1 MALVEPFRTALQE
14 LALPTLCVAACLSAL
29 MGPTPAAAQ
38 AEERSAGQRQ
48 PIVVSPVQEYAWGEQ
63 RLRPFLQEHPLSSDS
78 RLQLRVSRVGQNL
91 ARVSDRPNLLYRF
104 LVIEGADPQAYSFPG
119 GTVCINEGL
128 AHLYTD
134 DDELAFSI
142 GHELAHV
149 VLRHHVSRLRLQ
161 ESFGPGAQ
169 ADQVRASVESLFDQD
184 TEMEAD
190 RFGAL
195 YAVRAGFRYS
205 ATYEAMERLSRVSR
219 AQEDVRHPEYRRR
232 IEALKAFRREL
243 ELALQAF
250 DRGVVSLEAGR
261 PDEAISGLSLFVGE
275 FPNSVAGRINL
286 GAAYLARVRL
296 QAGTPQGLS
305 EVLPILPE
313 PGITV
318 RGSVN
323 TIDLRHA
330 IGQFEEALSV
340 RPQDSLAEAGL
351 GLAYTRLGEYDRARS
366 HLSHALASDP
376 DRPEI
381 LLCLGNIEYLSG
393 DLATAIFFYE
403 EALKTQSDW
412 PEAMKN
418 LALTYEQLEE
428 VDLARQQWSR
438 LTEHESIG
446 REASRHLA
454 GLEREKE

>member
-1 MALVEPFRTALQE
+1 M
-14 LALPTLCVAACLSAL
+14 LALPVLGIAYVSGVASRTL
-29 MGPTPAAAQ
+29 AAAQ
-38 AEERSAGQRQ
+38 IEQQPDSQRQ

-78 RLQLRVSRVGQNL
+78 RLQLRVSRIGQNL
-91 ARVSDRPNLLYRF
+91 ARVSDRSNLLFRF
-104 LVIEGADPQAYSFPG
+104 FAIEGTAPQAYSFPG
-119 GTVCINEGL
+119 GTVCVTEAL
-128 AHLYTD
+128 VRLYAS

-142 GHELAHV
+142 GHELSHI

-161 ESFGPGAQ
+161 ESFEPGTRSEQ
-169 ADQVRASVESLFDQD
+169 IRASVESFFDQD

-195 YAVRAGFRYS
+195 YSVRAGYRYS
-205 ATYEAMERLSRVSR
+205 ATYEAMDRLSRVSR
-219 AQEDVRHPEYRRR
+219 FQEDARHPDYGRR
-232 IEALKAFRREL
+232 IKALRAFRREL

-250 DRGVVSLEAGR
+250 ERGIASLEAGR
-261 PDEAISGLSLFVGE
+261 PDDAIAGLRLFVGE

-296 QAGTPQGLS
+296 KAGTPQGLS

-313 PGITV
+313 PGINV
-318 RGSVN
+318 RNFVN
-323 TIDLRHA
+323 ILDLRHA
-330 IGQFEEALSV
+330 LGQFEEALSV
-340 RPQDSLAEAGL
+340 QPQDSLAEAGL
-351 GLAYTRLGEYDRARS
+351 GLVYTRLGEYDRARA
-366 HLSHALASDP
+366 HLSHALSSDP

-393 DLATAIFFYE
+393 TYSTAIFFYE

-412 PEAMKN
+412 PEAVKN
-418 LALTYEQLEE
+418 LALTYERLEE
-428 VDLARQQWSR
+428 LELARQQWSK
-438 LTEHESIG
+438 LIEHKTIG

-454 GLEREKE
+454 RLERQKE